1 LAIRSLNPQASGGA
15 AGGILFRP
23 KGVDSGIPRP
33 KIFGHNAPESPG
45 CRRPIGETAECSA
58 ATAIPGK
65 NFRGASAKD
74 KPGVPRIEENEH
86 DIVVL

>member
-1 LAIRSLNPQASGGA
+1 LLPQ
-15 AGGILFRP
+15 LYPFC
-23 KGVDSGIPRP
+23 GVEIQTETLPDSGIPRP